1 VSGDPEVFVVGS
13 VNADLVVEVPRRPG
27 PGETVSGTDLAT
39 LPGGKGANQAVAAA
53 RLGGRVA
60 MLGRVG
66 RDSAG
71 EVVAAALSHAGV
83 DTADI
88 EALAGVPTGVAL
100 ITLTPD
106 GENSIVVSP
115 GANGRL
121 APGDVDAV
129 RERLARAAVLTLQ
142 LEIPMETVV
151 RAVAVGA
158 EVGSRIV
165 LNLAPPRRPPDA
177 VLRKLDPLVVN
188 EHEAAALLGAV
199 SPGSG
204 EEVAR
209 RLCDLG
215 PRSAVVTLGAAGAAF
230 AGSGASG
237 VARAPRVSVVDTT
250 GAGDAFVGALSLA
263 LARGHDLQAACRY
276 GVGAGS
282 WAVQGKGAQTSFPD
296 ADQLE
301 IPEVR

>member
-71 EVVAAALSHAGV
+71 EVVAAALSRAGV
-83 DTADI
+83 DTAEV
-88 EALAGVPTGVAL
+88 EALADVPTGVAL

-121 APGDVDAV
+121 EPGDVDAA

-165 LNLAPPRRPPDA
+165 LNLAPPRRLPDA
-177 VLRKLDPLVVN
+177 VLRNLDPLVVN

-204 EEVAR
+204 EAVAR

-215 PRSAVVTLGAAGAAF
+215 PRSSVVTLGAAGAAF

-237 VARAPRVSVVDTT
+237 VARAPRVPTVDTT

-282 WAVQGKGAQTSFPD
+282 WAVQRKGAQTSFPD

-301 IPEVR
+301 ITEVR

>member
-71 EVVAAALSHAGV
+71 EVVAAALSRAGV
-83 DTADI
+83 DTAEV
-88 EALAGVPTGVAL
+88 EALADVPTGVAL

-121 APGDVDAV
+121 EPGDVDAA

-165 LNLAPPRRPPDA
+165 LNLAPPRRLPDA
-177 VLRKLDPLVVN
+177 VLRNLDPLVVN

-204 EEVAR
+204 EAVAR

-215 PRSAVVTLGAAGAAF
+215 PRSSVVTLGAAGAAF

-237 VARAPRVSVVDTT
+237 VARAPRVPAVDTT

-282 WAVQGKGAQTSFPD
+282 WAVQRKGAQTSFPD

-301 IPEVR
+301 ITEVR

>member
-71 EVVAAALSHAGV
+71 DVVTAALSHAGV
-83 DTADI
+83 DTADV
-88 EALAGVPTGVAL
+88 EALADVPTGVAL

-129 RERLARAAVLTLQ
+129 RERLGRAAVLTLQ
-142 LEIPMETVV
+142 LEIPVETVV

-165 LNLAPPRRPPDA
+165 LNLAPPRRLPDT
-177 VLRKLDPLVVN
+177 VLRDLDPLVVN

-199 SPGSG
+199 VPGRG

-230 AGSGASG
+230 AGSGATG
-237 VARAPRVSVVDTT
+237 QTRAPRVSVDHTT
-250 GAGDAFVGALSLA
+250 G
-263 LARGHDLQAACRY
+263 
-276 GVGAGS
+276 
-282 WAVQGKGAQTSFPD
+282 
-296 ADQLE
+296 
-301 IPEVR
+301 

>member
-1 VSGDPEVFVVGS
+1 MSHDPEVFIVGS
-13 VNADLVVEVPRRPG
+13 INADLVIEVPRRPG

-39 LPGGKGANQAVAAA
+39 LAGGKGANQAVAAA

-66 RDSAG
+66 CDSPG
-71 EVVAAALSHAGV
+71 EVVTAALSRAGV
-83 DTADI
+83 GMADV

-106 GENSIVVSP
+106 GENSIVISP
-115 GANGRL
+115 GANDRL
-121 APGDVDAV
+121 EPGDVDAA

-151 RAVAVGA
+151 RAVEVGA

-165 LNLAPPRRPPDA
+165 LNLAPARRVPDA
-177 VLRKLDPLVVN
+177 VLRNLDPLVVN
-188 EHEAAALLGAV
+188 EHEAAALLDAV
-199 SPGSG
+199 SLGNG

-215 PRSAVVTLGAAGAAF
+215 PGSAVVTLGAAGAAF
-230 AGSGASG
+230 ADASVSG
-237 VARAPRVSVVDTT
+237 VVQAPRVPVVDTT

-263 LARGHDLQAACRY
+263 LTRGHDLQAACRY
-276 GVGAGS
+276 GIAAGS
-282 WAVQGKGAQTSFPD
+282 WAVQRKGAQTSFPD
-296 ADQLE
+296 ADQLK
-301 IPEVR
+301 ITEVR